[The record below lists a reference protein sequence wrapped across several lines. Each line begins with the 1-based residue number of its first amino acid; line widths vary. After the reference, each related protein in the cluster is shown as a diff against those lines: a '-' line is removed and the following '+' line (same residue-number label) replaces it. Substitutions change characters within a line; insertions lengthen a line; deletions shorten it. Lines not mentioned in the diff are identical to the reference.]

1 MKRSRNLVLPHRRK
15 REGKT
20 DYKVRLKL
28 LKSRKPRFVVRK
40 SLNNVICQIVKFYP
54 EGDKVVVSANSK
66 ELKKFGWKF
75 NCSNLPSAYLTG
87 LLCAEKAKKHK
98 VSEAILDLGLCESTP
113 GNRLY
118 SALKGALDGGL
129 EIPHSEEILP
139 KPERVSGQHISQYY
153 EKLKKE
159 SPSRHKKVFSSYL
172 KSKTDPKDMPKVFE
186 HAKKKISGFKE
197 PKGHEKKKSK
207 TKK

>member
-20 DYKVRLKL
+20 DYKVRLRL

-40 SLNNVICQIVKFYP
+40 SLNNIICQIVKFDP

-75 NCSNLPSAYLTG
+75 HCGNIPSAYLTG
-87 LLCAEKAKKHK
+87 FLCAEKAKKHK
-98 VSEAILDLGLCESTP
+98 VSEVILDLGLYESTP

-118 SALKGALDGGL
+118 SALRGAIDGGL
-129 EIPHSEEILP
+129 EIPHSEDILP
-139 KPERVSGQHISQYY
+139 KPERVSGQHISQYA

-159 SPSRHKKVFSSYL
+159 NPSRHKKVFSSYL
-172 KSKTDPKDMPKVFE
+172 KSKADPKEMPKVFE
-186 HAKKKISGFKE
+186 HAKKKISGVKE
-197 PKGHEKKKSK
+197 RKEHEKTKSK
-207 TKK
+207 KEK